1 MKFLFLFLVVIIS
14 SCKNDKFSK
23 ENLKRQHNKST
34 LSMNGNVKSL
44 SNYIYAFTEK
54 DSSKPLFRSKTVFS
68 FDTSGNLIE
77 EIGFKD
83 YIKQNSE
90 SKYKFDEFNNL
101 VEIINNLENSRSIT
115 KYIVESN
122 GTILSKTTDESL
134 SSNQVTYT
142 NREYD
147 ANFNLVLESRQAA
160 NQETV
165 IKEYKY
171 IFDDNGNLIQINI
184 SESRLFKNKAIAK
197 NVFTYDNK
205 NRELTRISF
214 LYDDNLTTRN
224 INVYDSNRLTSL
236 TSIDFKGKISKY
248 KFEYDSIGNMT
259 ESKRFEEDGSVS
271 GYSETYKYLYD
282 ENKNWI
288 QRMEFDVNNKLTL
301 VQKRKIEY
309 Y

>member
-1 MKFLFLFLVVIIS
+1 M
-14 SCKNDKFSK
+14 
-23 ENLKRQHNKST
+23 
-34 LSMNGNVKSL
+34 
-44 SNYIYAFTEK
+44 
-54 DSSKPLFRSKTVFS
+54 
-68 FDTSGNLIE
+68 
-77 EIGFKD
+77 
-83 YIKQNSE
+83 
-90 SKYKFDEFNNL
+90 
-101 VEIINNLENSRSIT
+101 
-115 KYIVESN
+115 
-122 GTILSKTTDESL
+122 
-134 SSNQVTYT
+134 
-142 NREYD
+142 
-147 ANFNLVLESRQAA
+147 VLESRQAA
-160 NQETV
+160 NQET
-165 IKEYKY
+165 ITKEYKY
-171 IFDDNGNLIQINI
+171 IFDDNGSLIQINI
-184 SESRLFKNKAIAK
+184 SEPRLFKNKAIAK